1 MPDCLKRPDCNAGSL
16 RFSPFIFGGLFLFL
30 HRVKE
35 QTTFNRKVKGKN
47 NMKKA
52 ATNNSEEPKAAPTY
66 QNLVR
71 LVGFLGDQPE
81 QHETRAILSL
91 ATKTSWKAKDS
102 EEWQHHTEWHR
113 VVAWDKLAEAVKS
126 FAKGDHV
133 LVEGELSS
141 STYERK
147 PVGGNGVVAIV
158 KAWEIRARAIRKLE
172 HKKKKKP
179 AKATAYADR

>member
-1 MPDCLKRPDCNAGSL
+1 M
-16 RFSPFIFGGLFLFL
+16 
-30 HRVKE
+30 KE
-35 QTTFNRKVKGKN
+35 
-47 NMKKA
+47 A